1 MASFTHVAQAVQPQ
15 YGRVKSIKIR
25 VCVNDCSG
33 TIYITDMLLQGGSI
47 ATGWV
52 AHSVKY
58 SGRRMDNA

>member
-1 MASFTHVAQAVQPQ
+1 MAQAVQPQ

-25 VCVNDCSG
+25 ICVNDCSG

-52 AHSVKY
+52 GHVSEIQWTED
-58 SGRRMDNA
+58 G